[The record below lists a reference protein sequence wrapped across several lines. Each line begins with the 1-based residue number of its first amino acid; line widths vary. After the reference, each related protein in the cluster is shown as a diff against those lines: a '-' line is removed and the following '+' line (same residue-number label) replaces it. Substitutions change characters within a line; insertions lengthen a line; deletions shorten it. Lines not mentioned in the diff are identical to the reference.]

1 MLPSFSGAKSVAGA
15 EQNNALYR
23 FPKRERCCVIAP
35 KCALPV
41 IYSSP
46 EEEGVRN
53 DKGPR
58 RISLVMSSTEKLR
71 ETHLGVYPS
80 NKRKPSSLGPKQET
94 ELEVAGPRNQT
105 SSPFLVKGFF
115 WSLAWLN
122 NICVELYFTTQKL
135 TTRCS
140 GLGDPVVNIIA

>member
-1 MLPSFSGAKSVAGA
+1 
-15 EQNNALYR
+15 
-23 FPKRERCCVIAP
+23 
-35 KCALPV
+35 
-41 IYSSP
+41 
-46 EEEGVRN
+46 
-53 DKGPR
+53 
-58 RISLVMSSTEKLR
+58 MSSTEKLR